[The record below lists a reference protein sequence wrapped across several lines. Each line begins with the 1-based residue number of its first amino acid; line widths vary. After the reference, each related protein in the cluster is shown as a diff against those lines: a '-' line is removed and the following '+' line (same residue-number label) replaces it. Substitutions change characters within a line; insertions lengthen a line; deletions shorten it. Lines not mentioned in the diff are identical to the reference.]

1 MAGVMSHTHL
11 PAAQAM
17 EPLHNCRVKRYP
29 DGSAEIVAAAGPFGG
44 GEVRREPRR
53 YDGDASSDPFRPKTA
68 AEREADYE
76 LLEREAIQDED
87 GSEARARAERT
98 ARASRERAQR
108 RAVET

>member
-68 AEREADYE
+68 AEREAE
-76 LLEREAIQDED
+76 TQMAALQKQAGEKAPEIIREILA
-87 GSEARARAERT
+87 GLA
-98 ARASRERAQR
+98 
-108 RAVET
+108 